1 MVPSW
6 VQWTGALGSIAIA
19 LLAFIT
25 LVYSERFRNW
35 TRRLRKPT
43 PVLAEAWIEQRT
55 GPLRFFLHLGFVNP
69 GEAPIFITRVV
80 AKLSIYPFNL
90 SLPNDYLRV
99 DDQGLVRPFGASSL
113 GLKLRKDDPL
123 FLEMLVDYL
132 EPRARGFA
140 IEFITG
146 SDTRVRSWQLPK
158 IGDATHPCDTER
170 TELLPLAK
178 VVPPDRLAW
187 LPWRG

>member
-55 GPLRFFLHLGFVNP
+55 GPLRFFLHLG
-69 GEAPIFITRVV
+69 
-80 AKLSIYPFNL
+80 LSI
-90 SLPNDYLRV
+90 
-99 DDQGLVRPFGASSL
+99 QVRPRYSSREL
-113 GLKLRKDDPL
+113 SPSCRSTLLTYP
-123 FLEMLVDYL
+123 YL
-132 EPRARGFA
+132 M
-140 IEFITG
+140 IT
-146 SDTRVRSWQLPK
+146 
-158 IGDATHPCDTER
+158 
-170 TELLPLAK
+170 
-178 VVPPDRLAW
+178 
-187 LPWRG
+187 